1 MCIRDT
7 ATQAEYDNWSKYGY
21 PVSKKTDDDDK
32 KDDSKKDKGGH
43 FLYLTLPSMPD

>member
-1 MCIRDT
+1 MCIRDI

-21 PVSKKTDDDDK
+21 PVSKSKKTDDDD
-32 KDDSKKDKGGH
+32 DDSKNDKDGH